1 MVDSLSLLYKEKKM
15 SDEASVLKI
24 KRRRNFLNRQMKVS
38 TVKEKLRNAFL
49 SKFAWKI
56 RAAAYSPVKKFQI
69 LRDKLAWLEVVD
81 WRIQKHRSSS
91 KTKRWFS
98 FFIVLCTPTGFELN
112 SKTSTTCNKS
122 IAKLHTLIMF
132 YKQRFSN

>member
-1 MVDSLSLLYKEKKM
+1 MN
-15 SDEASVLKI
+15 DEASVLKI
-24 KRRRNFLNRQMKVS
+24 KRRRNFLSRQMKVS

-81 WRIQKHRSSS
+81 WRIQKHRSSL
-91 KTKRWFS
+91 KRKGDLVFYRP
-98 FFIVLCTPTGFELN
+98 TPTGFELN
-112 SKTSTTCNKS
+112 SKTSTTC
-122 IAKLHTLIMF
+122 
-132 YKQRFSN
+132 